1 MMNLES
7 YIDHTNLKPDASKVA
22 IDQLC
27 REAMEH
33 GFAAVCV
40 SPYHVKTCVEKL
52 KNSGV
57 KIATVIGFPMGYATT
72 PAKVEEVKRAI
83 DDGAH
88 EIDMVINIQALKAN
102 DLVYVRNDIES
113 ICTYTHLKSHML
125 KVIIEIGLLTQSEI
139 ITICKICEEIGVD
152 YIKTSTGV
160 IGRGA
165 TTADIILLRKLVPS
179 KMKIKASGGIKDK
192 NAALDLIEAG
202 ADRIGTSSSVNFFQN
217 ES

>member
-1 MMNLES
+1 MNLQS
-7 YIDHTNLKPDASKVA
+7 YIDHTNLKPDASKIA

-27 REAMEH
+27 REAMEY

-52 KNSGV
+52 KGSDV
-57 KIATVIGFPMGYATT
+57 KIATVIGFPMGYSTT

-102 DLVYVRNDIES
+102 DLAYVKNDIES
-113 ICTYTHLKSHML
+113 ICTYTHLKSHVL
-125 KVIIEIGLLTQSEI
+125 KVIIEIGLLTQQEI
-139 ITICKICEEIGVD
+139 ISICKICEEIGVD
-152 YIKTSTGV
+152 FIKTSTGV

-165 TTADIILLRKLVPS
+165 TTADIILLRKLVPA

>member
-1 MMNLES
+1 MNLQS
-7 YIDHTNLKPDASKVA
+7 YIDHTNLKPDASKIA

-27 REAMEH
+27 REAMEY

-52 KNSGV
+52 KGSDV
-57 KIATVIGFPMGYATT
+57 KIATVIGFPMGYSTT

-102 DLVYVRNDIES
+102 DLAYVKNDIES
-113 ICTYTHLKSHML
+113 ICTFTHLKSHVL
-125 KVIIEIGLLTQSEI
+125 KVIIEIGLLSQQEI
-139 ITICKICEEIGVD
+139 ISICKICEEIGVD
-152 YIKTSTGV
+152 FIKTSTGV

-165 TTADIILLRKLVPS
+165 TTADIILLRKLVPA

>member
-1 MMNLES
+1 MNLQS
-7 YIDHTNLKPDASKVA
+7 YIDHTNLKPDASKIA

-27 REAMEH
+27 REAMEY

-52 KNSGV
+52 KGSDV
-57 KIATVIGFPMGYATT
+57 KIATVIGFPMGYSTT

-88 EIDMVINIQALKAN
+88 EIDMVINIQALKEN
-102 DLVYVRNDIES
+102 DLAYVKNDIES
-113 ICTYTHLKSHML
+113 ICTYTHLKSHVL
-125 KVIIEIGLLTQSEI
+125 KVIIEIGLLSQQEI
-139 ITICKICEEIGVD
+139 ISICKICEEIGVD
-152 YIKTSTGV
+152 FIKTSTGV

-165 TTADIILLRKLVPS
+165 TTADIILLRKLVPA

>member
-1 MMNLES
+1 MNLQS
-7 YIDHTNLKPDASKVA
+7 YIDHTNLKPDASKIA

-27 REAMEH
+27 REAMEY

-52 KNSGV
+52 KGSDV
-57 KIATVIGFPMGYATT
+57 KIATVIGFPMGYSTT

-102 DLVYVRNDIES
+102 DLAYVKNDIES
-113 ICTYTHLKSHML
+113 ICTYTHLKSHVL
-125 KVIIEIGLLTQSEI
+125 KVIIEIGLLSQQEI
-139 ITICKICEEIGVD
+139 ISICKICEEIGVD
-152 YIKTSTGV
+152 FIKTSTGV

-165 TTADIILLRKLVPS
+165 TTADIILLRKLVPA

>member
-1 MMNLES
+1 MNLQS
-7 YIDHTNLKPDASKVA
+7 YIDHTNLKPDASKIA

-27 REAMEH
+27 REAMEY
-33 GFAAVCV
+33 GFTAVCV

-52 KNSGV
+52 KGSDV
-57 KIATVIGFPMGYATT
+57 KIATVIGFPMGYSTT

-102 DLVYVRNDIES
+102 DLAYVKNDIES
-113 ICTYTHLKSHML
+113 ICTYTHLKSHVL
-125 KVIIEIGLLTQSEI
+125 KVIIEIGLLSQQEI
-139 ITICKICEEIGVD
+139 ISICKICEEIGVD
-152 YIKTSTGV
+152 FIKTSTGV

-165 TTADIILLRKLVPS
+165 TTADIILLRKLVPA